1 MNKIGPHISVKDEIY
16 HGIFGG
22 NGYTSCYYTTK
33 EGCFLVN
40 GTAFGDG
47 SYKGTNGFDYGV
59 DAGIIGIASLSV
71 CNSEKD
77 IYGGTVHT
85 FTEPVKCKFQHGVFE
100 FTSDSWYLTIDTA
113 AEFDDDVSY

>member
-1 MNKIGPHISVKDEIY
+1 MKDTIY
-16 HGIFGG
+16 DGIFGE
-22 NGYTSCYYTTK
+22 NGYTSGYYITK

-47 SYKGTNGFDYGV
+47 SYQGTNRYDYGV

-71 CNSEKD
+71 CNPEKE

-85 FTEPVKCKFQHGVFE
+85 FTEPVYCKFQHGVFE
-100 FTSDSWYLTIDTA
+100 FRSGKWAIEIDTTA
-113 AEFDDDVSY
+113 DFDDDASY